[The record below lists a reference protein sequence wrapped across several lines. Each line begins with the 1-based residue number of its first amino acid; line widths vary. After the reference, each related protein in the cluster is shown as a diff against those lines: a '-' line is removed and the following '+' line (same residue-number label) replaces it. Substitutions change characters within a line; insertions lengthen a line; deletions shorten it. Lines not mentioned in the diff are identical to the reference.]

1 MAADTKPNKVEG
13 AGVAVTVDGKCLSR
27 LQSFSTDTDL
37 GLEEVRELANSNIV
51 EFVEGTPTVTVQ
63 LEANMWGRRDN
74 LAAITGMDGAY
85 QRAAIA
91 GGAGW
96 REINQ
101 YSFDGTSCDIL
112 VQVEQDSTL
121 ARSMYIPAAYV
132 TSLSFSF
139 DVGGSAT
146 ESYTLES
153 DTREWYWGNYRDVI
167 VVSGFYNAAIP
178 SGITVVGNDDT
189 PSSSYWAAGD
199 DEFNAANGTFTPL
212 FITKNGKKI
221 IDPSSGGPL
230 ASAKYTGGKV
240 DGDKYVVAPTYDSQF
255 SAGARYRC
263 VGYKET
269 PSSTIPYSTDTGTS
283 TPSSLGGIR
292 KGMIEIYL
300 VSGSMFMASVRS
312 DVYKEEFLRLQT
324 CSIDADLS
332 REALDEL
339 GNAESF
345 YRALNY
351 PISVTVNFS
360 ALSSDLQEWHAFADK
375 SVAWQ
380 SGSGS
385 ATAPVVQFR
394 EFVQNHGVLIK
405 VYDDDESNALR
416 KNLMTITV
424 SGLRV
429 ASESFSVDAGGNG
442 VQEFSCTADNFVV
455 S

>member
-1 MAADTKPNKVEG
+1 MAAPTKPNKVEG

-51 EFVEGTPTVTVQ
+51 EFIEGTPTVTVQ

-74 LAAITGMDGAY
+74 LAAITGMDGTL

-101 YSFDGTSCDIL
+101 YSFDGTSCDIV
-112 VQVEQDSTL
+112 VQVEQDSAL

-153 DTREWYWGNYRDVI
+153 DSREWYWGDFKDII
-167 VVSGFYNAAIP
+167 VVSGYYTGSLA
-178 SGITVVGNDDT
+178 SGIKVVGNDDT
-189 PSSSYWAAGD
+189 PSSSYWLD
-199 DEFNAANGTFTPL
+199 DEFNAVNGTFSPL

-221 IDPSSGGPL
+221 INPATGGPL
-230 ASAKYTGGKV
+230 ARTAYTGAMA
-240 DGDKYVVAPTYDSQF
+240 DGSPDLTAPGYDSQF
-255 SAGARYRC
+255 EAGARYRA

-269 PSSTIPYSTDTGTS
+269 PSSAIVYTTDTGT
-283 TPSSLGGIR
+283 TAPSSLGGIR
-292 KGMIEIYL
+292 KGMIEIFL
-300 VSGSMFMASVRS
+300 VSGSMYLASTRTG
-312 DVYKEEFLRLQT
+312 VYKEEFLRLQT

-360 ALSSDLQEWHAFADK
+360 ALASDLQEWHAFADK
-375 SVAWQ
+375 SVNWQ
-380 SGSGS
+380 NGDP
-385 ATAPVVQFR
+385 TEPVVQFR
-394 EFVQNHGVLIK
+394 EFVQNHGILIK
-405 VYDDDESNALR
+405 VYDDDETNASR
-416 KNLMTITV
+416 ANLMTITV

-429 ASESFSVDAGGNG
+429 SSESFSVDAGGNG